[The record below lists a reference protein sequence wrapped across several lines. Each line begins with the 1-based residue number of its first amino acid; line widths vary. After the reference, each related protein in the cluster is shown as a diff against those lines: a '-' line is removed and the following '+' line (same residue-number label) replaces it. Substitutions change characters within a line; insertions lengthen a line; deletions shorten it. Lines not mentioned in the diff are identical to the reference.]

1 MTAEER
7 REIMSVDANKALYRR
22 FIQEIFNEGR
32 LDRLA
37 DFTAQDYEVREAP
50 PGSGS
55 GAEAVKQIVTQFRTG
70 FPDLKIVIEKLI
82 GEGDWIAA
90 CATTHGT
97 HHGTI
102 FGVAPTGRKI
112 AVSGLTMVRI
122 ADGKLTESW
131 VKNDMASLMAQ
142 LGAT

>member
-1 MTAEER
+1 
-7 REIMSVDANKALYRR
+7 MSVDANKQIYRR

-37 DFTAQDYEVREAP
+37 EFTAPNYQVREAP
-50 PGSGS
+50 PGSPP
-55 GAEAVKQIVTQFRTG
+55 GADAVKQIVTMFRTG
-70 FPDLKIVIEKLI
+70 FPDLNIVIEELI

-90 CATTHGT
+90 RATSHGT

-112 AVSGLTMVRI
+112 AVTGLTMVRI
-122 ADGKLTESW
+122 IDGKLTESW
-131 VKNDMASLMAQ
+131 VKNDVPALMAQ
-142 LGAT
+142 LGVE

>member
-1 MTAEER
+1 
-7 REIMSVDANKALYRR
+7 MSIEANKALYRR

-32 LDRLA
+32 LERLG
-37 DFTAQDYEVREAP
+37 DFTAPDYEVREAP
-50 PGSGS
+50 PGSAAR
-55 GAEAVKQIVTQFRTG
+55 AEAVKQIVTQFRTG
-70 FPDLKIVIEKLI
+70 FPDLNIVIEELI

-90 CATTHGT
+90 RATTRGT

-112 AVSGLTMVRI
+112 AVTGLTMVRL